1 MVLYRDVFISRD
13 LCNCVFQKEA
23 AFRKMGQAFPADF
36 LFDAG
41 CNKSGTFDRYHA
53 EAWTRKFSD
62 CADKAERVW
71 GRTKRR
77 VAFYAG

>member
-53 EAWTRKFSD
+53 VAWT
-62 CADKAERVW
+62 
-71 GRTKRR
+71 
-77 VAFYAG
+77 